1 MYCSKP
7 KHIWRLSPWIALLW
21 MTGGAFSSSAG
32 RQRAPD
38 FSRLDVEHRQ
48 VSLSA
53 YRGKVVLL
61 NFWATWCAPCLS
73 RYRAFELGNSRMGNE
88 AYRLSVF
95 RWTMRRLP

>member
-7 KHIWRLSPWIALLW
+7 KHIWRLSPWITLLW
-21 MTGGAFSSSAG
+21 MTGALYSAV

-53 YRGKVVLL
+53 YQGKVVLL
-61 NFWATWCAPCLS
+61 NFWATWCAPCLVEIP
-73 RYRAFELGNSRMGNE
+73 RFDLGNSRMGNE
-88 AYRLSVF
+88 AYKSSAF